1 MLKNNL
7 LGWAAVRSECTL
19 GENFVE
25 YFKIYFSSDFSK
37 IYQDLKIAKTASN
50 LQPETAVES
59 PTAIYH
65 GGCYLSFQVAAG
77 IASF

>member
-1 MLKNNL
+1 MFFPVIFQKYT
-7 LGWAAVRSECTL
+7 R
-19 GENFVE
+19 
-25 YFKIYFSSDFSK
+25 
-37 IYQDLKIAKTASN
+37 DLKIAKTASN